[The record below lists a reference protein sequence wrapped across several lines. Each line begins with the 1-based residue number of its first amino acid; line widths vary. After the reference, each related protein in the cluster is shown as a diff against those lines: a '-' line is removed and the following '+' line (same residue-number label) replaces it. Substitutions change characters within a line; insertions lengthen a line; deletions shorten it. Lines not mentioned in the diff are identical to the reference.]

1 MQYQKIQFCK
11 KIFLLLPLLFAIAII
26 GKSQVSSVEYGKNR
40 IQYNK
45 FKWQLY
51 QSPNFNAYFN
61 KNDTEL
67 AKYVIQIAEAELPLL
82 EKFAEY
88 SVQRRV
94 NVIIYNNFNDMKQS
108 NIGMDMDWQNSG
120 GTTTLVNNKMIV
132 YYNSNHEDLRRQI
145 REGIVKVL
153 TQNLLFG
160 DDIGEVA
167 GNSLLDLPQW
177 LVDGYVAYAAQNWST
192 QLDDE
197 LKNELL
203 SGKYKNFYALLAEKP
218 LLAGH
223 AFWYYI
229 EEAYKKENTTYLLY
243 LARIYKSLNKA
254 IQEVTGKRKLKNVL
268 SNFMEY
274 QEEKYYKDNTR
285 RKNYPKGSTITS
297 MPVGKKVDYFHFN
310 VNPNKKDGTFGVVQY
325 KKGQYKLI
333 LSDGYNDITLLK
345 IGSKSR
351 MNEINPNYPIMA
363 WDPLGNR
370 LSVIYGEAGKLK
382 LFVYD
387 VISKTKPTTRDL
399 TATFDQVQDMKY
411 VDNNRT
417 LVLSAVKNG
426 HSDIYLYD
434 IENDKAKQLTNDV
447 FDDLDPSVVHFRNR
461 SGILFSSNRP
471 SADAVGGDTSLLRN
485 KFNIFLITDY
495 SSNKTALSQLSQLT
509 NLKYGN
515 ARDPAPYDNDHFT
528 FVSDENGIG
537 NRYAGFFSTKREG
550 LDTLVLIGDEI
561 LRNPTINEVDSTL
574 KALKKSDVD
583 SIAVVSVSSDSAYV
597 FPITNY
603 ANSLLET
610 REAGLNN
617 QVSEVSRQGDYKT
630 LYKLKINA
638 DALSKRNVSS
648 RPTTYMKRVMELDR
662 LSSGQEVIRKP
673 VSNEDNVFQNIFTPE
688 PKDSADFKS
697 KYTPRRNEYNV
708 LESTSLF
715 PYKPLKFA
723 TDYVVA
729 GFNNNVLGTRF
740 QKYAGGSGPISLTT
754 NNGLNGMV
762 RLGISDIMEDIK
774 FAGGFRISSNL
785 QDNDWFFQFTNLR
798 KRLDW
803 GLMYYRNVQHSFYDD
818 TLGNRFRS
826 KLISNL
832 YQASISYPFDITKS
846 IRLSAGVRTDNN
858 APQAIADYPPS
869 LILKDDK
876 KSYGLLHL
884 EYVFDNTLNPAQ
896 NIWNGIRY
904 KAYAD
909 LNSELSKPDSGI
921 GKYTYNV
928 GFDARGYYPI
938 YRNFI
943 WAVRAAGDFSWGN
956 QKLIYYVGGVDNWLM
971 LGNNAKVENDKVVG
985 YRYFNPANRPA
996 PDQEYAFQS
1005 LAVNM
1010 RGYIQNA
1017 ANGNN
1022 AIVINSEFRLPV
1034 FSTLLNNP
1042 INNAFLRNFQ
1052 LIQFVD
1058 LGTAWN
1064 GAYDNINRPSG
1075 TYTDPQNPAVTV
1087 QLKPGGLG
1095 PFLGGYG
1102 FGARSTLLGYFAK
1115 LDAGWPMSGL
1125 FRGKP
1130 IWYISL
1136 GLDF

>member
-1 MQYQKIQFCK
+1 MQYHKFQFCK
-11 KIFLLLPLLFAIAII
+11 KIFLLFPLLFAFAII
-26 GKSQVSSVEYGKNR
+26 GKSQVSSVEFGKNR

-45 FKWQLY
+45 FKWQFY

-61 KNDTEL
+61 KNNTEL
-67 AKYVIQIAEAELPLL
+67 GKYVVQIAETELPML

-88 SVQRRV
+88 SLQRRV
-94 NVIIYNNFNDMKQS
+94 NIVIYNNFNDMKQS
-108 NIGMDMDWQNSG
+108 NIGIGIDWQNTG
-120 GTTTLVNNKMIV
+120 GTTTLVNNKMVV
-132 YYNSNHEDLRRQI
+132 YYNSNHADLRKQI
-145 REGIVKVL
+145 REGIAKVL
-153 TQNLLFG
+153 IQNLLFG
-160 DDIGEVA
+160 DDLGEVA

-197 LKNELL
+197 LKNAIL
-203 SGKYKNFYALLAEKP
+203 SENYKNFNALLAEKP

-229 EEAYKKENTTYLLY
+229 EENYKKENTTYLLY

-254 IQEVTGKRKLKNVL
+254 IQEVTGKSKLKNVL
-268 SNFMEY
+268 SNFMEF
-274 QEEKYYKDNTR
+274 QEEKYMKDIAR

-297 MPVGKKVDYFHFN
+297 VPVGKRVDYFHFN
-310 VNPNKKDGTFGVVQY
+310 VNPNKRDGSFGVVQY
-325 KKGQYKLI
+325 KKGQYKLV

-370 LSVIYGEAGKLK
+370 LSVIYGQEGKLK
-382 LFVYD
+382 LFVFD
-387 VISKTKPTTRDL
+387 VISKTKPIDRDL
-399 TATFDQVQDMKY
+399 TSTFDQVQDIKY
-411 VDNNRT
+411 IDNRT

-426 HSDIYLYD
+426 HADIFTYD

-447 FDDLDPSVVHFRNR
+447 FDDLDPAVVHFRNK

-471 SADAVGGDTSLLRN
+471 SAEATGGDTSLLKN

-495 SSNKTALSQLSQLT
+495 STNKTGINQLTQLT
-509 NLKYGN
+509 NLKYGD
-515 ARDPAPYDNDHFT
+515 ARYPAPYDNDHFT

-537 NRYAGFFSTKREG
+537 NRYAGFFSTKNEG
-550 LDTLVLIGDEI
+550 LDTLVIIGEEI
-561 LRNPTINEVDSTL
+561 LRNPSVKEVDSTL
-574 KALKKSDVD
+574 KALNKPDVD
-583 SIAVVSVSSDSAYV
+583 SIAVVSITSDSAYI
-597 FPITNY
+597 FPLTNY

-638 DALSKRNVSS
+638 DALTKRNVSS
-648 RPTTYMKRVMELDR
+648 RPTVYMKRVMELER
-662 LSSGQEVIRKP
+662 LSEGQEVRRKP
-673 VSNEDNVFQNIFTPE
+673 VNNDENVFQNIFTPE
-688 PKDSADFKS
+688 PKDSTDFKS
-697 KYTPRRNEYNV
+697 KYTPRRKEYNV

-715 PYKPLKFA
+715 RYKPLKFS
-723 TDYVVA
+723 TDYIVA
-729 GFNNNVLGTRF
+729 GFNNNVLGTSY
-740 QKYAGGSGPISLTT
+740 QKYTGGSGPISLTS
-754 NNGLNGMV
+754 NNGFNGMI
-762 RLGISDIMEDIK
+762 RLGVSDVMEDIK
-774 FAGGFRISSNL
+774 FSGGFRLSSNL
-785 QDNDWFFQFTNLR
+785 HDNDWLFQFTNLR
-798 KRLDW
+798 GRLDW
-803 GLMYYRNVQHSFYDD
+803 GLTYYRNVQQ
-818 TLGNRFRS
+818 LGINDVIPARLFV
-826 KLISNL
+826 NL
-832 YQASISYPFDITKS
+832 YQATVSYPLDVTKS
-846 IRLSAGVRTDNN
+846 IRLTTGVRTDNV
-858 APQAIADYPPS
+858 APRAVKIQPS
-869 LILKDDK
+869 SLLFPDFK
-876 KSYGLLHL
+876 KTYGLVHA
-884 EYVFDNTLNPAQ
+884 EYVYDNTLNPAQ

-909 LNSELSKPDSGI
+909 LNSELSKPDTTVGRF
-921 GKYTYNV
+921 TYNF

-943 WAVRAAGDFSWGN
+943 WAVRVAGDFSWGD
-956 QKLIYYVGGVDNWLM
+956 QKFIYYLGGIDNWLM
-971 LGNNAKVENDKVVG
+971 LGNNQKIQNDRLVG
-985 YRYFNPANRPA
+985 YRYFDPANRPA
-996 PDQEYAFQS
+996 PDQTYAFQS

-1022 AIVINSEFRLPV
+1022 ALVINSEFRLPV

-1042 INNAFLRNFQ
+1042 INNAFVRNFQ
-1052 LIQFVD
+1052 LTQFID
-1058 LGTAWN
+1058 FGTAWN
-1064 GAYDNINRPSG
+1064 GAYDRISRPSG
-1075 TYTDPQNPAVTV
+1075 TYADPKVFAIKV
-1087 QLKPGGLG
+1087 QLQPGGLG

-1102 FGARSTLLGYFAK
+1102 FGARSTLLGYFVK
-1115 LDAGWPMSGL
+1115 LDAGWPMSGF

>member
-1 MQYQKIQFCK
+1 MQYHLFRFWK
-11 KIFLLLPLLFAIAII
+11 KVFLLLPLLFAIAII
-26 GKSQVSSVEYGKNR
+26 GKSQVSSVEFGKNR

-45 FKWQLY
+45 FKWQFY
-51 QSPNFNAYFN
+51 QSPNFNSYFN

-67 AKYVIQIAEAELPLL
+67 GKYVVQIAETELPLL

-88 SVQRRV
+88 SLQRRV
-94 NVIIYNNFNDMKQS
+94 NIIIYSNFNDMKQS
-108 NIGMDMDWQNSG
+108 NIGIGIDWQNSG
-120 GTTTLVNNKMIV
+120 GTTTLVNNKMVV
-132 YYNSNHEDLRRQI
+132 YYNSNHADLRRQI
-145 REGIVKVL
+145 REGIAKVL
-153 TQNLLFG
+153 IQNLLFG
-160 DDIGEVA
+160 DDLGEMA
-167 GNSLLDLPQW
+167 GNTLLDLPQW

-192 QLDDE
+192 ELDDE
-197 LKNELL
+197 LKNLIL
-203 SGKYKNFYALLAEKP
+203 SGKYKNFNALLADKP

-243 LARIYKSLNKA
+243 LARIYKSLNKG
-254 IQEVTGKRKLKNVL
+254 IQEVTGKKKLRDVL
-268 SNFMEY
+268 SNFMTF
-274 QEEKYYKDNTR
+274 QEEKYYKDINR
-285 RKNYPKGSTITS
+285 RKNYPKGSTVTS
-297 MPVGKKVDYFHFN
+297 VPIGKRVDYFHFN
-310 VNPNKKDGTFGVVQY
+310 VNPNKKDGSFAVVQY

-370 LSVIYGEAGKLK
+370 LSVIYGQEGKLR

-387 VISKTKPTTRDL
+387 VISKTKPIDRDL

-411 VDNNRT
+411 IDNNKT

-426 HSDIYLYD
+426 HADIYTYD

-447 FDDLDPSVVHFRNR
+447 FDDLDPSVVHFRNK

-471 SADAVGGDTSLLRN
+471 SADAVGGDTSLLKN

-495 SSNKTALSQLSQLT
+495 KTNKTELNQLTQLT

-550 LDTLVLIGDEI
+550 LDTLVIIGEEI
-561 LRNPTINEVDSTL
+561 LRNPSVNEVDSTL
-574 KALKKSDVD
+574 KALNKTDVD
-583 SIAVVSVSSDSAYV
+583 SIAVVSVSSDSAYI
-597 FPITNY
+597 FPLTNY

-648 RPTTYMKRVMELDR
+648 RPTTYMKKVMELDR
-662 LSSGQEVIRKP
+662 LSQGQEVTRKP
-673 VSNEDNVFQNIFTPE
+673 ISNEENVFQNIFTPE

-708 LESTSLF
+708 LQSTSLF
-715 PYKPLKFA
+715 RYKPLKFS

-729 GFNNNVLGTRF
+729 GFNNNVLGT
-740 QKYAGGSGPISLTT
+740 KYQLYTGGSGPISLSS
-754 NNGLNGMV
+754 NNGLNGMLRV
-762 RLGISDIMEDIK
+762 GIADVMEDIK
-774 FAGGFRISSNL
+774 FSGGVRISTNL
-785 QDNDWFFQFTNLR
+785 HDNDWLFQFTNLR
-798 KRLDW
+798 RKLDW
-803 GLMYYRNVQHSFYDD
+803 GLTYYRNVQQ
-818 TLGNRFRS
+818 LGSYIRLF
-826 KLISNL
+826 SNL
-832 YQASISYPFDITKS
+832 YQANVSYPLDVTKS
-846 IRLSAGVRTDNN
+846 IRLSGGVRTDNI
-858 APQAIADYPPS
+858 APRAIEAES
-869 LILKDDK
+869 LKYKDFK
-876 KSYGLLHL
+876 KTYGLLHL
-884 EYVFDNTLNPAQ
+884 EYVYDNTLNPAQ

-909 LNSELSKPDSGI
+909 INSEISKPDSAV
-921 GKYTYNV
+921 GKYTYNF

-943 WAVRAAGDFSWGN
+943 WAVRVAGDFSWGN
-956 QKLIYYVGGVDNWLM
+956 QKFIYYLGGVDNWLL
-971 LGNNAKVENDKVVG
+971 LGDNQKINKDG
-985 YRYFNPANRPA
+985 SSRYRYFNPANRPA
-996 PDQEYAFQS
+996 PDQDYAFQS

-1022 AIVINSEFRLPV
+1022 AMVINSEFRLPV

-1042 INNAFLRNFQ
+1042 INNAFIRNFQ
-1052 LIQFVD
+1052 LTQFVD

-1075 TYTDPQNPAVTV
+1075 TYSDPNNPAVSV

-1115 LDAGWPMSGL
+1115 LDAGWPMSGI